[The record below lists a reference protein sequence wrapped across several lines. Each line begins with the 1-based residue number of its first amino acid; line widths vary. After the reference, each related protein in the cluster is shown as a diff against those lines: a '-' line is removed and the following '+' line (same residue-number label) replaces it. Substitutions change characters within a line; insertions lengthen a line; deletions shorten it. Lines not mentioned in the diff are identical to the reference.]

1 MDTCEN
7 DGKAREAADEPCP
20 AADAEEPE
28 SSSATN
34 ASASES
40 EPIAGAEAPAPSPGA
55 ALAPLEEAVNAAT
68 AAVANAVAAS
78 EKAAASAERAEANS
92 AKVLELYT
100 LMTEQRNRATLLLT
114 KHVEMFERIK
124 GLANLCRQII
134 IDDGSLPQDLKS
146 ILTRTRNMEKVAE
159 RTLASFGAVPIWP
172 ERGDAFDE
180 TMHRIVAETPLTDAG
195 DAPGSIA
202 ECLKMGLLRDGIV
215 VSAAEV
221 IVFGAKSVPQP
232 NQPQP

>member
-7 DGKAREAADEPCP
+7 DGKAREATDEPCP

-28 SSSATN
+28 SRSATN

-40 EPIAGAEAPAPSPGA
+40 EPIAGAEASAPSPGT

-124 GLANLCRQII
+124 GLADLCRQTIV
-134 IDDGSLPQDLKS
+134 DNGSLSLGLKS
-146 ILTRTRNMEKVAE
+146 VLARSRNMENIAK
-159 RTLASFGAVPIWP
+159 RTLASFGAVPVWP
-172 ERGDAFDE
+172 ERGDAFNA
-180 TMHRIVAETPLTDAG
+180 TMHRIVTETPSTNDG
-195 DAPGSIA
+195 DIPGTIA
-202 ECLKMGLLRDGIV
+202 ECLKMGLIRDGIV
-215 VSAAEV
+215 VLAAEV
-221 IVFGAKSVPQP
+221 VVFGERSAPAVNPTQS
-232 NQPQP
+232 

>member
-1 MDTCEN
+1 MDTFEN
-7 DGKAREAADEPCP
+7 EGKRSETTADYGSAPGTEAIPEPNQVI
-20 AADAEEPE
+20 DAEATT
-28 SSSATN
+28 SS
-34 ASASES
+34 
-40 EPIAGAEAPAPSPGA
+40 PADTHV
-55 ALAPLEEAVNAAT
+55 PLEEAVNAAAEAAANAAT
-68 AAVANAVAAS
+68 ASERAAVF
-78 EKAAASAERAEANS
+78 AERAEANS
-92 AKVLELYT
+92 SKVLELYT

-114 KHVEMFERIK
+114 KNVEMFERIK